1 MRVRVGWERQ
11 VAVGL
16 DSDGMSVSRDAIMKL
31 VTAEMTNRRRL
42 PSTRDQRLGLVIVV
56 WTLAVWLPRIWII
69 PVGDLWELIRIVVS
83 IAVGLGAALALVRRG
98 RFTNS
103 MLLAFLVWSA
113 GVWGRTLW
121 NYWALNNPPEL
132 RLVHTLLA
140 IGYFYLAW
148 RAYRTVRQRARNT
161 LPVAST

>member
-1 MRVRVGWERQ
+1 
-11 VAVGL
+11 
-16 DSDGMSVSRDAIMKL
+16 MKL

-42 PSTRDQRLGLVIVV
+42 PGTRDQRLGLVIVV

-83 IAVGLGAALALVRRG
+83 IAVGLGAAFALVRPG
-98 RFTNS
+98 RYANFL
-103 MLLAFLVWSA
+103 LLAFPVWSV

-121 NYWALNNPPEL
+121 NYWTLNNPPEL

-148 RAYRTVRQRARNT
+148 RVFRTVRQRAHSVVS
-161 LPVAST
+161 VAGT